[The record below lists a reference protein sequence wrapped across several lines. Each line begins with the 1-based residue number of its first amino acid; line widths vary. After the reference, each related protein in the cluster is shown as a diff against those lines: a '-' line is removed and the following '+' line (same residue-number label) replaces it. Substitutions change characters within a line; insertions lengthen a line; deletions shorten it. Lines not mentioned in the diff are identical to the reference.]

1 MPPSAATSRPTGEP
15 RKKMMSVLLTAVRP
29 LAAISFANSQPVA
42 GTTSGATSSLTA
54 IV

>member
-1 MPPSAATSRPTGEP
+1 VA
-15 RKKMMSVLLTAVRP
+15 RKKTMSVLLTAVWP
-29 LAAISFANSQPVA
+29 VVATSFANSQPVA